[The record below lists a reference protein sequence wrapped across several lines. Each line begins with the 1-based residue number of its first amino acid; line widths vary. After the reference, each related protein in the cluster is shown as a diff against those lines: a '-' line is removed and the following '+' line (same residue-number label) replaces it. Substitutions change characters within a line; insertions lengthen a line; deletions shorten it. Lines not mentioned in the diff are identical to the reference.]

1 MIDLVWRVIR
11 ADMLDSRPA
20 AYVVSCLCTMDEES
34 LIAAAQQGKVEA
46 FNELVLTYQQQV
58 YNLAYRIMGDPAS
71 AADATQDAFISAFQS
86 IGRFRGGSFKSY
98 LMRIVSNRCYDE
110 LRRRKRRPATSFEDF
125 GAVDEEAN
133 PVLTNGH
140 ERPEE
145 YAERQEM
152 SRVIQAGIE
161 TLPPDQRITLVLSD
175 VQGLSYQEIAE
186 AMDVSLGTV
195 KSRLA
200 RARGKLRDYLRS
212 QGELLPARY
221 RLEPRVAE
229 Y

>member
-1 MIDLVWRVIR
+1 
-11 ADMLDSRPA
+11 
-20 AYVVSCLCTMDEES
+20 MDEPT
-34 LIAAAQQGKVEA
+34 LIAAAQRGNVDA
-46 FNELVLTYQQQV
+46 FNELVLAYQQQV

-71 AADATQDAFISAFQS
+71 AADAAQEAFISAFQN

-98 LMRIVSNRCYDE
+98 LLRIVSNGCYDE

-125 GAVDEEAN
+125 GEVDEDAN
-133 PVLTNGH
+133 PALVNGG
-140 ERPEE
+140 EQPEE

-152 SRVIQAGIE
+152 ARVIQAGIE
-161 TLPPDQRITLVLSD
+161 TLPPDQRITLALSD

-186 AMDVSLGTV
+186 VTSVSLGTV

-200 RARGKLRDYLRS
+200 RGRGKLRDYLRA

-221 RLEPRVAE
+221 RL
-229 Y
+229 

>member
-1 MIDLVWRVIR
+1 MTGVRQVG
-11 ADMLDSRPA
+11 PN
-20 AYVVSCLCTMDEES
+20 TMDEPT
-34 LIAAAQQGKVEA
+34 LIAAAQRGQVDA
-46 FNELVLTYQQQV
+46 FNELVLAYQQQV

-71 AADATQDAFISAFQS
+71 AADAAQDAFISAYES

-98 LMRIVSNRCYDE
+98 LLRIVANRCYDE

-125 GAVDEEAN
+125 GEVDEEAN
-133 PVLTNGH
+133 PALINGG

-152 SRVIQAGIE
+152 ARVIQIGIE
-161 TLPPDQRITLVLSD
+161 MLPPDQRVTLALAD
-175 VQGLSYQEIAE
+175 VQGLSYKEIAE
-186 AMDVSLGTV
+186 ATDVSLGTV

-200 RARGKLRDYLRS
+200 RARGKLRDYLRD

-221 RLEPRVAE
+221 RL
-229 Y
+229 

>member
-1 MIDLVWRVIR
+1 MTGL
-11 ADMLDSRPA
+11 PNG
-20 AYVVSCLCTMDEES
+20 MDEPT
-34 LIAAAQQGKVEA
+34 LIAAAQRGSVDA
-46 FNELVLTYQQQV
+46 FNELVLAYQQQV

-71 AADATQDAFISAFQS
+71 AADAAQEAFISAFQN

-98 LMRIVSNRCYDE
+98 LLRIVSNGCYDE

-125 GAVDEEAN
+125 GEVDEDAN
-133 PVLTNGH
+133 PALVNGG

-152 SRVIQAGIE
+152 ARVIQAGIE
-161 TLPPDQRITLVLSD
+161 TLPPDQRITLALSD

-186 AMDVSLGTV
+186 VTSVSLGTV

-200 RARGKLRDYLRS
+200 RGRGKLRDYLRA

-221 RLEPRVAE
+221 RL
-229 Y
+229 